1 MVCNSPP
8 LERPF
13 NCSMVELLTIGAD
26 LLTLHPK
33 TCSLETQITSS
44 GIFMW
49 MGNVVLPVQSLG
61 CCSTWTF
68 CQDRNGRDLPFGSWF
83 LSCPGRSSHSPAEAI
98 IAFFFEYLLIF
109 LVKYFLL
116 VYANTNY
123 F

>member
-26 LLTLHPK
+26 LLTLHTK
-33 TCSLETQITSS
+33 TFSLETQITSS

-49 MGNVVLPVQSLG
+49 MGNVVFPVQSPG

-68 CQDRNGRDLPFGSWF
+68 CQDRNGRDLSFGSWF
-83 LSCPGRSSHSPAEAI
+83 LSCPDRSSHSLAEAI
-98 IAFFFEYLLIF
+98 IALFFRYHLILLIQ
-109 LVKYFLL
+109 YFLL
-116 VYANTNY
+116 I
-123 F
+123 